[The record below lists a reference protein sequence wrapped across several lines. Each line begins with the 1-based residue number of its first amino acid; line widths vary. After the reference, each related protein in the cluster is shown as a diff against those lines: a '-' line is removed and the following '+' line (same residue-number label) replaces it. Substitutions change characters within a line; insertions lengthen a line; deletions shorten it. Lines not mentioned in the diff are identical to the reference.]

1 MMQTFFVNLLLPLGI
16 ASTASATVLLYPD
29 SLPSTLTSEC
39 TAALTV
45 DVTVCDPL
53 VRDLRPDVF
62 YPPASLT
69 RICTAGC
76 SSALETWRSS
86 VLSVCGNQTVTVDL
100 EVETAAVYIP
110 GALQYYFQHACLKD
124 DGGRF
129 CGPVAALAA
138 AFSDPGISPFNYI
151 SNVTGQVRPDDC
163 DTCLAERLR
172 LREGSPY
179 GDGPIAASMSLY
191 ESMTA
196 SCGIAGRPVVTTT
209 IGYFTAAP
217 APTAE
222 VCEGSTYTIQASDD
236 CYTISRSQGVGTNW
250 LLADNNLEAF
260 CTNFPAAGTS
270 LCITNK
276 CTTVTVPVNATCE
289 AMAAAANITEAQLI
303 AWNPSI
309 SYGCANLPKMNG
321 SEICVD
327 APGRK
332 FVTPTDT
339 SALPPLT
346 PTTAAP
352 RPTDASDGSGGAEK
366 PCGQWYSVQ
375 QGDYCNLV
383 ALRFGI
389 SLVDFLFLNPA
400 VNANCTNLFALE
412 SYCVAAVGDINTYTG
427 RPGYATITL
436 DPSAPFTGI
445 PYTERPDAT
454 ASPYTRLYTPLP
466 EATGTRDDCVHY
478 FPGDSFQ
485 YNLTGSIFASNCEL
499 AAATYNVDLE
509 DFGLWNPGLGNVSDP
524 ACAFEKGVRYCGSW
538 YLQERG
544 ATPTNA
550 SPTPP
555 GPTMSGS
562 PADCNEWTIV
572 TDGLSC
578 TDLASDAGISLA
590 QFLAWNPAVSS
601 DCSTNYW
608 VDEAYCVGISGD
620 DDETTTASSTTTTAS
635 STTTTASPTK
645 PTPPGPTMSGSPEN
659 CNKWSL
665 VTADLSCADLATQ
678 AGISLAQFLEWNP
691 AVSSD
696 CSTNYWLGEAYCVGV
711 APATSTT
718 PTPPG
723 PTMSGSPDNCNK
735 WSLVTA
741 DLSCTDLASQAGISL
756 AQFLAWNPAVSSDCS
771 TNYWLGEAYCVGVAP
786 VTSTKPTPPGPTMS
800 GSPADCN
807 KWSLV
812 TSGLSCTD
820 LASQAGISLAQF
832 LAWNPAVSSD
842 CSLNYWLGEAYC
854 VGVAGGSAPTT
865 TSTKPTPPGPTLAG
879 SPANCNKWS
888 LVTSGLSCTDLA
900 SQADISLAQFLAW
913 NPAVS
918 SDCVTNYWLGEAY
931 CVGVSA

>member
-1 MMQTFFVNLLLPLGI
+1 
-16 ASTASATVLLYPD
+16 VLLYPD
-29 SLPSTLTSEC
+29 SHPSTLTAEC
-39 TAALTV
+39 TNALIDDDTAS
-45 DVTVCDPL
+45 DPL

-62 YPPASLT
+62 YPPASLS
-69 RICTAGC
+69 RMCTTAC
-76 SSALETWRSS
+76 SSALDTWWSS
-86 VLSVCGNQTVTVDL
+86 VQSGCGNQTITVDL
-100 EVETAAVYIP
+100 EVEAAAVYIP
-110 GALQYYFQHACLKD
+110 GALQYYFQNACLKD
-124 DGGRF
+124 DEGRY

-151 SNVTGQVRPDDC
+151 SNITDQVRPDDC

-172 LREGSPY
+172 MRQGSPY

-209 IGYFTAAP
+209 IDYFTAAP
-217 APTAE
+217 APTAK
-222 VCEGSTYTIQASDD
+222 VCEGSTYTIKASDD
-236 CYTISRSQGVGTNW
+236 CYTISKSQGVGTNW
-250 LLADNNLEAF
+250 LLADNDLEAF

-270 LCITNK
+270 LCITNQ
-276 CTTVTVPVNATCE
+276 CTTVTVPTNATCE
-289 AMAAAANITEAQLI
+289 AVAAAANITETQLI

-332 FVTPTDT
+332 FVNPTDT

-346 PTTAAP
+346 PTTTAP
-352 RPTDASDGSGGAEK
+352 KPTDAADGSGGAEK
-366 PCGQWYSVQ
+366 PCGRWYSVQ

-383 ALRFGI
+383 AIKFGI
-389 SLVDFLFLNPA
+389 TLPDFLFLNPA

-412 SYCVAAVGDINTYTG
+412 SYCVAAVGDINTYIG
-427 RPGYATITL
+427 RPGHATITL

-454 ASPYTRLYTPLP
+454 ESPYTRLYTPLP
-466 EATGTRDDCVHY
+466 DATGTRGDCVHY
-478 FPGDSFQ
+478 FAGDDYQ
-485 YNLTGSIFASNCEL
+485 YNLTGTRFASNCEL
-499 AAATYNVDLE
+499 AAVTYDVDLE
-509 DFGLWNPGLGNVSDP
+509 DFGLWNPGLGNVSDS

-538 YLQERG
+538 YVEKGNQETAT
-544 ATPTNA
+544 ATPTNDPSNT

-562 PADCNEWTIV
+562 PADCNEWIVV

-578 TDLASDAGISLA
+578 TDLASKAGISLE

-601 DCSTNYW
+601 DCKTNYW

-620 DDETTTASSTTTTAS
+620 DGTASPTTTTTTTA
-635 STTTTASPTK
+635 APTK
-645 PTPPGPTMSGSPEN
+645 PTPPGPTMTGSPAD

-665 VTADLSCADLATQ
+665 VTDGLSCTDLASQ
-678 AGISLAQFLEWNP
+678 AGISLAQFLLWNP

-711 APATSTT
+711 AGGSTPT
-718 PTPPG
+718 TTTPTTTAKPTPPG
-723 PTMSGSPDNCNK
+723 PTMTGSPADCNK
-735 WSLVTA
+735 WSLVT
-741 DLSCTDLASQAGISL
+741 DGLSCTDLASQAGISL

-771 TNYWLGEAYCVGVAP
+771 TNYWLGEAYCVGVAGGSAP
-786 VTSTKPTPPGPTMS
+786 TTTQPTTTAKPTSTKPTPPGPTMS
-800 GSPADCN
+800 GSPA
-807 KWSLV
+807 
-812 TSGLSCTD
+812 
-820 LASQAGISLAQF
+820 
-832 LAWNPAVSSD
+832 
-842 CSLNYWLGEAYC
+842 
-854 VGVAGGSAPTT
+854 
-865 TSTKPTPPGPTLAG
+865 
-879 SPANCNKWS
+879 NCNKWS
-888 LVTSGLSCTDLA
+888 LVTDGLTCTALA
-900 SQADISLAQFLAW
+900 SQAGITLTQFLAW

-931 CVGVSA
+931 CVGVGA